1 MQPDFKILQVIYE
14 IVSKDPE
21 PLAYQCKP
29 RELILR
35 LLEDWSIIHQHIQLL
50 EQEGLVRTKQLDT
63 LVIFLTEKGM
73 ETAKDLV
80 YSK

>member
-1 MQPDFKILQVIYE
+1 MQPDLKILQVIYE
-14 IVSKDPE
+14 IVSNDPE
-21 PLAYQCKP
+21 PLAYQCRP

-35 LLEDWSIIHQHIQLL
+35 LLEDWSIIHQHIQLM

-63 LVIFLTEKGM
+63 LVIFLTERGIELAKG
-73 ETAKDLV
+73 LV